1 MLNCLNTPLQITIV
15 RSYRAAMFVLH
26 VDTYK
31 ARAIFAPRSP
41 TVKKYYEAS
50 LSGEITRKHPL
61 EILRLQTLQISLLCF
76 GLSIFPPPPT
86 QSPRGVHPPAGKWSG
101 TNQTV
106 NLVSPIQPWR
116 KLQFTEGLKNLL
128 FSPSIFSHRAIYNPS
143 LNRPSGNLDVK
154 PLHFIGQRKT

>member
-26 VDTYK
+26 VDTYR

-61 EILRLQTLQISLLCF
+61 EILRLKTLQISLLCF
-76 GLSIFPPPPT
+76 GLSISPPPPPT
-86 QSPRGVHPPAGKWSG
+86 SWEVVGHESDCQSCKPYPALEKTSVQRRVKKS
-101 TNQTV
+101 TILT
-106 NLVSPIQPWR
+106 
-116 KLQFTEGLKNLL
+116 
-128 FSPSIFSHRAIYNPS
+128 
-143 LNRPSGNLDVK
+143 LD
-154 PLHFIGQRKT
+154 L

>member
-26 VDTYK
+26 ADTYK

-61 EILRLQTLQISLLCF
+61 EILRLKTLQISLLCF
-76 GLSIFPPPPT
+76 GLSISPPPPPHLIT
-86 QSPRGVHPPAGKWSG
+86 TRCSPTSWEVVGHESDCQSCKPYPALEKTSVHRRVKKS
-101 TNQTV
+101 TILT
-106 NLVSPIQPWR
+106 
-116 KLQFTEGLKNLL
+116 
-128 FSPSIFSHRAIYNPS
+128 
-143 LNRPSGNLDVK
+143 LD
-154 PLHFIGQRKT
+154 L

>member
-26 VDTYK
+26 VDTYR

-61 EILRLQTLQISLLCF
+61 EILRLKTLQISLLCF
-76 GLSIFPPPPT
+76 GLSISPPPP
-86 QSPRGVHPPAGKWSG
+86 PPAGKWSG

-116 KLQFTEGLKNLL
+116 KLQFNEGLKNLP
-128 FSPSIFSHRAIYNPS
+128 FSPSIFSHSAIYNPS